1 MTTPEEDA
9 AQAVVDTRIDP
20 TAPVV
25 AGRVSLLART
35 YSGQAVVGLR
45 SARVRVGES
54 ELECD
59 WLRSF
64 EAAVI
69 AGAAREGSLV
79 LIHLVG
85 LQCVIADVI
94 VIGVKSLG

>member
-1 MTTPEEDA
+1 MTPDEDA
-9 AQAVVDTRIDP
+9 AQAVVDIRPDAFASAVT
-20 TAPVV
+20 
-25 AGRVSLLART
+25 GRVSLLTRT

-45 SARVRVGES
+45 SARVRIRES

-59 WLRSF
+59 WLRGF
-64 EAAVI
+64 ETAVI

-85 LQCVIADVI
+85 GQCVIADVI
-94 VIGVKSLG
+94 VIGAKPLG